1 MGKNS
6 KPILSVLVDED
17 KKEKF
22 ADIARRNKYS
32 MGWLLNDC
40 IDRMIE
46 ADSIDIYGE
55 PARSP
60 QSPNTN
66 TSSIDIGD
74 VEKMVKTSIDNLGIE
89 SMIETY
95 VSNIGTSSIGIND
108 VEKIVNTSIGNALNQ
123 LTEELARLET
133 DVAELKQATSDRQ
146 VSTEPIA
153 IPTTTPV
160 QTAPNRPNRNGEPD
174 WVGADTR
181 KYYRQF
187 VNDSELLAKVTST
200 IDLHPTSNK
209 ALAESLVSIGFQ
221 KADGTA
227 LDSASMSRIK
237 KVASQLK
244 TLEPL

>member
-17 KKEKF
+17 KKDKF

-60 QSPNTN
+60 QSPSTN

-95 VSNIGTSSIGIND
+95 VSSVNISSIGIGD
-108 VEKIVNTSIGNALNQ
+108 VEKIVNTSVGTALDR
-123 LTEELARLET
+123 LTEELSRLET
-133 DVAELKQATSDRQ
+133 EVTELKGAIRDRS
-146 VSTEPIA
+146 VTTESLTEPLPRRIA
-153 IPTTTPV
+153 IPTNTPAKTTDKDPSIKSWAEFFKMV
-160 QTAPNRPNRNGEPD
+160 GMDALTATEAQKKENI
-174 WVGADTR
+174 DTR
-181 KYYRQF
+181 TEQI
-187 VNDSELLAKVTST
+187 EQGLQAAKEQGLGEWIV
-200 IDLHPTSNK
+200 
-209 ALAESLVSIGFQ
+209 
-221 KADGTA
+221 
-227 LDSASMSRIK
+227 
-237 KVASQLK
+237 KVAGRSFEKL
-244 TLEPL
+244 TEV